1 MIRGRLGLAAAVA
14 VFFASVPG
22 VALAGSAPP
31 AGTTTSTP
39 TCNAPA
45 LAQVYSWAQDTN
57 WYTPVPGEKW
67 DGMSSSGWTLS
78 GGAKIVSTTLAD
90 GVRGNVLDLPSGS
103 KAVTPQMCVSNS
115 YPFGRTEMKNIK
127 GSAGVA
133 ISVSYLGA
141 KSWGPNLASGTQT
154 GTSTV
159 WSLPIPFA
167 VPNSTV
173 SGWQYAKFTFAAQ
186 GSSSEYQLSNL
197 YIDPRQHN

>member
-1 MIRGRLGLAAAVA
+1 MIRGRLGLGAAVA

-22 VALAGSAPP
+22 VAIAGPP
-31 AGTTTSTP
+31 PGGGTTSTP

-45 LAQVYSWAQDTN
+45 LAQVYSWAQDAN
-57 WYTPVPGEKW
+57 WYAAIPGENW
-67 DGMSSSGWTLS
+67 DAMSSSGWTLS

-90 GVRGNVLDLPSGS
+90 GVKGGVLDMPSGS
-103 KAVTPQMCVSNS
+103 KAISPQMCISNS

-141 KSWGPNLASGTQT
+141 KGWGNSVPSGSQS

-159 WSLPIPFA
+159 WSLPSAFTIP
-167 VPNSTV
+167 PSSV
-173 SGWQYAKFTFAAQ
+173 SGWQYAKFTITAQ